1 MEMNCP
7 RGKEETCKTL
17 NSHRCIMF
25 AKPVSEEGEQTR
37 DEPPRL
43 VRSSLVLII
52 CKAKVLH
59 KSDEEEL
66 IREITLHT

>member
-7 RGKEETCKTL
+7 RGKEEETCKTL

-37 DEPPRL
+37 DEAPRL
-43 VRSSLVLII
+43 VRA
-52 CKAKVLH
+52 AKVA
-59 KSDEEEL
+59 DGN
-66 IREITLHT
+66 